1 DARLKAIRDY
11 RFYLKMSEQRGFE
24 AGKTE
29 GVQEGLE
36 QGKLI
41 LIMNMLKKGMEV
53 KDILYFAG
61 VSEEEVE
68 EAKKLLE

>member
-1 DARLKAIRDY
+1 MCAALDRLKQ
-11 RFYLKMSEQRGFE
+11 EGVQ
-24 AGKTE
+24 E

>member
-1 DARLKAIRDY
+1 MCAALDRLK
-11 RFYLKMSEQRGFE
+11 Q
-24 AGKTE
+24 E

-53 KDILYFAG
+53 KDILYSAG

>member
-1 DARLKAIRDY
+1 MCAALDRLK
-11 RFYLKMSEQRGFE
+11 Q
-24 AGKTE
+24 E

-61 VSEEEVE
+61 VLEEEVE

>member
-1 DARLKAIRDY
+1 MCAALDRLK
-11 RFYLKMSEQRGFE
+11 Q
-24 AGKTE
+24 E
-29 GVQEGLE
+29 GVQEGLEQGIEQGLE

-41 LIMNMLKKGMEV
+41 LIMNMLKKAMEV

>member
-1 DARLKAIRDY
+1 MSQQMEVTNMCTALDRLK
-11 RFYLKMSEQRGFE
+11 Q
-24 AGKTE
+24 E